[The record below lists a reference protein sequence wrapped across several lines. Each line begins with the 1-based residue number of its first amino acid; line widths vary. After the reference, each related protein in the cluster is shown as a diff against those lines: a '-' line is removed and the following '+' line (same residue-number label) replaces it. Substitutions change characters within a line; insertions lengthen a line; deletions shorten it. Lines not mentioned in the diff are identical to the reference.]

1 MWPSEIFHR
10 KAQLRALWAQRIF
23 GMGRRATPTVALL
36 LLLLT
41 AAIMHY

>member
-1 MWPSEIFHR
+1 MWPSEIFPQ
-10 KAQLRALWAQRIF
+10 QLRALWAQRISF
-23 GMGRRATPTVALL
+23 GLRRRATPTVALL